1 MHKKMLKV
9 QNDRLFSG
17 RPISLFPY
25 RPIPI
30 ITDISDFHIGR
41 YRCRYR
47 YGNCHIGRYR
57 CRYRYGN
64 YTYSKCNKMQFCGKK
79 VIFFFNFPNFS
90 GIDFY
95 KSILGISFGGI
106 LMNFCIKQ
114 SLNPST
120 EIPIVYR
127 SYIADMSS
135 KIGRYRY
142 PADMGIFHIGRSD

>member
-1 MHKKMLKV
+1 MIVAIFFIFRSLCLPDSV
-9 QNDRLFSG
+9 RRLFLRQVLDFKRRRGPPEAKQMVKLRWLCTTYTSG

-95 KSILGISFGGI
+95 KSILGIHFGG
-106 LMNFCIKQ
+106 F
-114 SLNPST
+114 
-120 EIPIVYR
+120 
-127 SYIADMSS
+127 
-135 KIGRYRY
+135 
-142 PADMGIFHIGRSD
+142 